1 MRKIILFFLFSV
13 SLYAQEIETIDLQG
27 NIKDKR
33 GLIKSLTLI
42 DNRPDK
48 EVGKLTDKEDLVD
61 VKFRNEDV
69 KGHIEN
75 WFSEDNKEK
84 GSTDIILMLE
94 ELKVYN
100 EQDEGKKHAY
110 GKAKIKISSFLKRN
124 DRYYFIN
131 RYHNVIVSDPKRTAN
146 MPKYLANSISEI
158 ITEFIK
164 ASYTTTVLGQYIPE
178 KEINNYNS
186 YLIKN
191 NIAYNASMLKD
202 GVYKDFKSFSS
213 QEPSFGYYTEK
224 NKKGNVVR
232 VKYKD
237 EQVPLD
243 QIFGYVEAGKAYRL
257 TPVGFLEMGKD
268 DKGFHIVASRTDLFA
283 QTQTGGM
290 FVGAIAGGVV
300 GALIGAAI
308 DSGKNKGAIPGIGF
322 RSTVLSNV
330 YIDSLTGLYIF
341 EK

>member
-48 EVGKLTDKEDLVD
+48 EVGQLSFKDNYTE
-61 VKFRNEDV
+61 VKFRNEDL
-69 KGHIEN
+69 KSYIEG
-75 WFSEDNKEK
+75 WFSGDNKEK

-100 EQDEGKKHAY
+100 EQDEGKKYAY
-110 GKAKIKISSFLKRN
+110 GKARIKISSFLKRN

-131 RYHNVIVSDPKRTAN
+131 RYHNVIVSGPKRTAN
-146 MPKYLANSISEI
+146 MPKYLANSISEV

-164 ASYTTTVLGQYIPE
+164 ASYTATVLWQYIPE
-178 KEINNYNS
+178 NELNNYNT

-191 NIAYNASMLKD
+191 DIAYNTSMLKD

-213 QEPSFGYYTEK
+213 QEPAVGYYTGK
-224 NKKGNVVR
+224 NKQGAVVR

-257 TPVGFLEMGKD
+257 TPVGFLEMTKD
-268 DKGFHIVASRTDLFA
+268 DKGFYIVASRTDLFA
-283 QTQTGGM
+283 QTQTGGI

-308 DSGKNKGAIPGIGF
+308 DSRKNKGAIPGIGF
-322 RSTVLSNV
+322 RSTVLSDV
-330 YIDSLTGLYIF
+330 YIDPLTGLYIF
-341 EK
+341 ER